1 MVRLSAGDSLEFI
14 VQDDLSDATFTKF
27 ACVVQGTCGTGLGGG
42 KMDEG
47 LKTILLWLFG
57 GFTVVDII
65 RLLVAKGRQCRVI
78 EEHDERLDALEN
90 KQASSDK
97 ELSML
102 KESTSIRLATIEVK

>member
-1 MVRLSAGDSLEFI
+1 
-14 VQDDLSDATFTKF
+14 
-27 ACVVQGTCGTGLGGG
+27 
-42 KMDEG
+42 MDEG

-57 GFTVVDII
+57 GFTVIDVI
-65 RLLVAKGRQCRVI
+65 RLLVARGRQCRVI

-102 KESTSIRLATIEVK
+102 KESTSIRLATIELEIKNLHTSILDLSKDVKQLLRVQIYGED